1 MDRVRK
7 EKLLWA
13 NAFEFE
19 DFISV
24 SPPLL
29 RRILGTIFYPMV
41 WTTDPRGALSLPLR
55 GRWAVE
61 QRRLQRS
68 SRQVSGESGFLLS
81 MAFAFQAR
89 ADPQLREREGPFQ
102 PDLKYRQ

>member
-13 NAFEFE
+13 NASEFE
-19 DFISV
+19 DLVSV
-24 SPPLL
+24 SLPLL
-29 RRILGTIFYPMV
+29 RRILGALSYPVV
-41 WTTDPRGALSLPLR
+41 WTTDPRGAPSPRLASH
-55 GRWAVE
+55 WAVE
-61 QRRLQRS
+61 QRRMQRS

>member
-19 DFISV
+19 DWVSV
-24 SPPLL
+24 SPPLI
-29 RRILGTIFYPMV
+29 RRILGAMSYPVV
-41 WTTDPRGALSLPLR
+41 WTTDPKGALSPRITL
-55 GRWAVE
+55 RWAVE
-61 QRRLQRS
+61 QRRLQRPS
-68 SRQVSGESGFLLS
+68 LQFSGESEFLPP
-81 MAFAFQAR
+81 MAFPLRAR

-102 PDLKYRQ
+102 PDRKYRQ